1 MVIAN
6 MIGTGIF
13 TSIGFQV
20 MPGAIPDVFAIL
32 MIWLL
37 GGLFALCGATC
48 YAEVS
53 TTLKGSGG
61 EYHFLSK
68 LYHPVLG
75 LASGWVSMVV
85 GFSAAIA
92 SLALAAGAYFE
103 PVIQAWWPSIP
114 AGQVPKLFGL
124 ILILVVTG
132 VQVLGVRASGR
143 FQNLFTYIKLGFL
156 LFLVVAPLIWGSES
170 TLNGEISF
178 LPGPDSWETIG
189 SMAFAGSLVW
199 VMFAYS
205 GWNASSYIAGN
216 MENPRQN
223 LPFSLTVGTAVVALL
238 YLALTAAFLYTCT
251 FSELAGKVDVG
262 NEVITKVLGGKASLW
277 FGALFALTLLS
288 GINAMYIAGPR
299 ISQKMGQDYSIFRG
313 LKNQNQQGAPVA
325 AILLQTLISGLLVVF
340 SNFKDIVEYI
350 GLTLS
355 LFSLLTVAGVF
366 IIRARKWNTDQTVK
380 AWGYPVTPILYIAMT
395 VWMITFFAKE
405 DPMKLLWSLGTVL
418 PALLFY
424 KLSKRD

>member
-1 MVIAN
+1 MGDVCLQRLECLLLHCRQHGKPTPKSSVLFDRGYCGGCVAV
-6 MIGTGIF
+6 F
-13 TSIGFQV
+13 
-20 MPGAIPDVFAIL
+20 GAH
-32 MIWLL
+32 
-37 GGLFALCGATC
+37 GGL
-48 YAEVS
+48 
-53 TTLKGSGG
+53 
-61 EYHFLSK
+61 
-68 LYHPVLG
+68 
-75 LASGWVSMVV
+75 
-85 GFSAAIA
+85 
-92 SLALAAGAYFE
+92 SLHLH
-103 PVIQAWWPSIP
+103 
-114 AGQVPKLFGL
+114 L
-124 ILILVVTG
+124 
-132 VQVLGVRASGR
+132 
-143 FQNLFTYIKLGFL
+143 
-156 LFLVVAPLIWGSES
+156 
-170 TLNGEISF
+170 
-178 LPGPDSWETIG
+178 
-189 SMAFAGSLVW
+189 
-199 VMFAYS
+199 
-205 GWNASSYIAGN
+205 
-216 MENPRQN
+216 
-223 LPFSLTVGTAVVALL
+223 
-238 YLALTAAFLYTCT
+238 
-251 FSELAGKVDVG
+251 SELAGKVDVG